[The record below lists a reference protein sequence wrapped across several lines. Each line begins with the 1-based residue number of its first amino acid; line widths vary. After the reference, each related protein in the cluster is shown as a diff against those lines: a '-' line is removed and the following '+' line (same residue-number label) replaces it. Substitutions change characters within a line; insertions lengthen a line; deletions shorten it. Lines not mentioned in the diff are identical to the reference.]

1 VAANKQYGPT
11 PTEANPAAAQAAV
24 AVSTRRAQSLRRQL
38 AGPAI
43 RSCCLYLSI
52 CPSIHLYP
60 LSVSISIYLSIYSSG
75 CTRVDMQCRSGVCGP
90 TAHMPCLDSP
100 SFRLALSP
108 SLRLLAPSLLPARK
122 PSLALQTVRPGSK
135 RGADEATGQE
145 ADSKHRKLSTP
156 G

>member
-1 VAANKQYGPT
+1 MGLRQRWQILRRHRPL
-11 PTEANPAAAQAAV
+11 V
-24 AVSTRRAQSLRRQL
+24 AVSTRRPQSLRRHL

-43 RSCCLYLSI
+43 RSFCLYLSI